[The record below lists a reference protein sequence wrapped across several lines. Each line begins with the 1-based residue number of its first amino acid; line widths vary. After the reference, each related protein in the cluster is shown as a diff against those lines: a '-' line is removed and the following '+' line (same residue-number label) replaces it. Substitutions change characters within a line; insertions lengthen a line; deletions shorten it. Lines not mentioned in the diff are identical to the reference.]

1 VQIRRMPDAL
11 RVSSLTGEGLDELKA
26 AILRVCAQLQ
36 AHREKQA
43 QREARA
49 LHARQVARGPSPEAL
64 KADDALA
71 SAHSELQNLPQSA
84 V

>member
-36 AHREKQA
+36 A

-49 LHARQVARGPSPEAL
+49 LHAQQVARDPSPKAL
-64 KADDALA
+64 RGDVPA
-71 SAHSELQNLPQSA
+71 SAQSELQNIPQSA